1 MARCNRT
8 HMTLRG
14 FLLAMLALIGA
25 QFSPAGFMPA
35 QAQDGTFVITICTGS
50 GPVTRTVSSD
60 DPLHEVL
67 AAEAGSD
74 DTGSPSGDRFHDET
88 KINKQCEFA
97 GGAGAIDIPPSPV
110 LVAAC
115 IGCIEPTGQ
124 LPRALTGIF
133 PQGLPPATGPPVL
146 S

>member
-1 MARCNRT
+1 
-8 HMTLRG
+8 MTLRG

-67 AAEAGSD
+67 AAEAGHEQSGD
-74 DTGSPSGDRFHDET
+74 PSGDRSHGDA
-88 KINKQCEFA
+88 KIDKQCEFA
-97 GGAGAIDIPPSPV
+97 GGAGAIDIPPVPAIA
-110 LVAAC
+110 AAC
-115 IGCIEPTGQ
+115 IGCAAPTGQ
-124 LPRALTGIF
+124 PPRVLTGIF
-133 PQGLPPATGPPVL
+133 PQGLPPATGPPLL